1 MSKLTQTLIE
11 DVLKS
16 KEDIKR
22 VLNENIQ
29 SVFKDV
35 IKEGLS
41 ELLEKEDESFD
52 NEEILSKEDNKES
65 DTNDTEEFNDLNSI
79 KSDDEENVSTELN
92 GNENEMGDQQISDAN
107 DNVGD
112 EGYGELETIDLT
124 SFDTD
129 ESYDIFMQIS
139 DDAIANMVS
148 DEQLELIDT
157 KTNKKFIFKKTTLE
171 ECLIKNK
178 EEVLKENEDYSYEDL
193 ETQRNKTEGGLHENV
208 FGGVLGCELKYIGDR
223 IPFTFAKLNTL
234 DNAEDSDIPKQT
246 SDFVKKSL
254 DVKGKLYYGG
264 QVMIEGKNHISKV
277 SNEDGDE
284 FLIPSKFLKRIK
296 NGKLFGYTIKDL
308 NKEFFLSDEEWQEN
322 QTNLNE
328 NEDDI
333 IYEIVDVENNEKI
346 NLFDA
351 FNDNMDTNE
360 EDTFEVEF
368 EDEDEEGVDLEET
381 AFAGSKTFQTGMK
394 QHGKFSTQRSKQVSR
409 NTIGENKKIELL
421 EKKLNESHVKISNL
435 VEEKIKLK
443 KIVTESVSTLKE
455 VSLTYTNLLNATRL
469 IQGFTTTKDE
479 KTQILEKFDACKTI
493 NESNDLYNQ
502 IKNKLNENV
511 TIINKDV
518 IVEKKEVK
526 DKNLILEKTSF
537 ISSDLQSLVGDLMSR
552 MNRKN

>member
-52 NEEILSKEDNKES
+52 DEEILSKEDNKES

-92 GNENEMGDQQISDAN
+92 DNENEMGDQQISDVN

-208 FGGVLGCELKYIGDR
+208 FGSVLGCELKFIG
-223 IPFTFAKLNTL
+223 
-234 DNAEDSDIPKQT
+234 EDSDIPKQT

-254 DVKGKLYYGG
+254 DVKGKLFYGG

-296 NGKLFGYTIKDL
+296 NGKLFGYAIKDL
-308 NKEFFLSDEEWQEN
+308 NKEFFLTDEEWQEN

-328 NEDDI
+328 NEDDV
-333 IYEIVDVENNEKI
+333 IYEIVDAENNEKI
-346 NLFDA
+346 NLFDV
-351 FNDNMDTNE
+351 FNENMDINE
-360 EDTFEVEF
+360 EDDFEVEF
-368 EDEDEEGVDLEET
+368 EDEDGVDLEET

-394 QHGKFSTQRSKQVSR
+394 QHGKFSTQRSKEVSR

-502 IKNKLNENV
+502 LKNKLNENV

>member
-79 KSDDEENVSTELN
+79 TSDDEGNVSTELN
-92 GNENEMGDQQISDAN
+92 DYENETGDQQISDVN

-178 EEVLKENEDYSYEDL
+178 EEVLKENEDYSYDDL

-208 FGGVLGCELKYIGDR
+208 FGGVLGCELKFIG
-223 IPFTFAKLNTL
+223 
-234 DNAEDSDIPKQT
+234 EDSDIPKQT
-246 SDFVKKSL
+246 TDFVKKSL
-254 DVKGKLYYGG
+254 DVKGKLFYGG
-264 QVMIEGKNHISKV
+264 QVMVEGKNHISKV
-277 SNEDGDE
+277 TNEDGDE

-296 NGKLFGYTIKDL
+296 NGKLIGYTIKDL
-308 NKEFFLSDEEWQEN
+308 NKEFFLTDEEWQEN

-328 NEDDI
+328 NEDDV

-346 NLFDA
+346 NLFDV
-351 FNDNMDTNE
+351 FNENMDINE
-360 EDTFEVEF
+360 EDTFEVQF
-368 EDEDEEGVDLEET
+368 DDEDEEGVDLEET

-493 NESNDLYNQ
+493 NESNELYNQ
-502 IKNKLNENV
+502 LKNKLNENV

-518 IVEKKEVK
+518 IVEKKKVK

-552 MNRKN
+552 MDRKN

>member
-52 NEEILSKEDNKES
+52 DEEILSKEDNKES

-92 GNENEMGDQQISDAN
+92 DNENEMGDQQISDVN

-208 FGGVLGCELKYIGDR
+208 FGGVLGCELKFIG
-223 IPFTFAKLNTL
+223 
-234 DNAEDSDIPKQT
+234 EDSDIPKQT
-246 SDFVKKSL
+246 TDFVKKSL
-254 DVKGKLYYGG
+254 DVKGKLFYGG

-296 NGKLFGYTIKDL
+296 NGKLFGYSIKDL
-308 NKEFFLSDEEWQEN
+308 NKEFFLTDEEWQEN

-328 NEDDI
+328 NEDDV
-333 IYEIVDVENNEKI
+333 IYEIVDAENNEKI
-346 NLFDA
+346 NLFDV
-351 FNDNMDTNE
+351 FNENMDINE
-360 EDTFEVEF
+360 EDDFEVEF
-368 EDEDEEGVDLEET
+368 EDEDGVDLEET

-394 QHGKFSTQRSKQVSR
+394 QHGKFSTQRSKEVSR

-502 IKNKLNENV
+502 LKNKLNENV

-552 MNRKN
+552 MDRKN

>member
-52 NEEILSKEDNKES
+52 DEEILSKEDNKES

-92 GNENEMGDQQISDAN
+92 DNENEMGDQQISDVN

-124 SFDTD
+124 SFGTD

-208 FGGVLGCELKYIGDR
+208 FGGVLGCELKFIG
-223 IPFTFAKLNTL
+223 
-234 DNAEDSDIPKQT
+234 EDSDIPKQT

-254 DVKGKLYYGG
+254 DVKGKLFYGG

-296 NGKLFGYTIKDL
+296 NGKLFGYSIKDL
-308 NKEFFLSDEEWQEN
+308 NKEFFLTDEEWQEN

-328 NEDDI
+328 NEDDV
-333 IYEIVDVENNEKI
+333 IYEIVDAENNEKI
-346 NLFDA
+346 NLFDV
-351 FNDNMDTNE
+351 FNENMDINE
-360 EDTFEVEF
+360 EDAFEVEF
-368 EDEDEEGVDLEET
+368 EDEDGVDLEET

-469 IQGFTTTKDE
+469 IQGFSTTKDE

-502 IKNKLNENV
+502 LKNKLNENV

>member
-52 NEEILSKEDNKES
+52 DEEILSKEDNKES

-92 GNENEMGDQQISDAN
+92 DNENEMGDQQISDVN

-208 FGGVLGCELKYIGDR
+208 FGSVLGCELKFIG
-223 IPFTFAKLNTL
+223 K
-234 DNAEDSDIPKQT
+234 DSDIPKQT

-254 DVKGKLYYGG
+254 DVKGKLFYGG

-296 NGKLFGYTIKDL
+296 NGKLFGYSIKDL
-308 NKEFFLSDEEWQEN
+308 NKEFFLTDEEWQEN

-328 NEDDI
+328 NEDDV
-333 IYEIVDVENNEKI
+333 IYEIVDAENNEKI
-346 NLFDA
+346 NLFDV
-351 FNDNMDTNE
+351 FNDNMDNNE
-360 EDTFEVEF
+360 EDDFEVEF
-368 EDEDEEGVDLEET
+368 EDEDGVDLEET

-394 QHGKFSTQRSKQVSR
+394 QHGKFSTQRSKEVSR

-502 IKNKLNENV
+502 LKNKLNENV

>member
-52 NEEILSKEDNKES
+52 DEEILSKEDNKES

-92 GNENEMGDQQISDAN
+92 DNENEMGDQQISDVN

-208 FGGVLGCELKYIGDR
+208 FGGVLGCELKFIG
-223 IPFTFAKLNTL
+223 
-234 DNAEDSDIPKQT
+234 EDSDIPKQT

-254 DVKGKLYYGG
+254 DVKGKLFYGG

-296 NGKLFGYTIKDL
+296 NGKLFGYAIKDL
-308 NKEFFLSDEEWQEN
+308 NKEFFLTDEEWQEN

-328 NEDDI
+328 NEDDV
-333 IYEIVDVENNEKI
+333 IYEIVDAENNEKI
-346 NLFDA
+346 NLFDV
-351 FNDNMDTNE
+351 FNENMDINE
-360 EDTFEVEF
+360 EDDFEVEF
-368 EDEDEEGVDLEET
+368 EDEDGVDLEET

-394 QHGKFSTQRSKQVSR
+394 QHGKFSTQRSKEVSR

-502 IKNKLNENV
+502 LKNKLNENV

>member
-79 KSDDEENVSTELN
+79 TSDDEGNVSTELN
-92 GNENEMGDQQISDAN
+92 DNENETGDQENSDVN

-178 EEVLKENEDYSYEDL
+178 AEALKENEDYSYDDL
-193 ETQRNKTEGGLHENV
+193 ETQRKQNEGGLHENV
-208 FGGVLGCELKYIGDR
+208 FGGVLGCELKFIG
-223 IPFTFAKLNTL
+223 K
-234 DNAEDSDIPKQT
+234 DSDIPTQT
-246 SDFVKKSL
+246 TDFVKKSL
-254 DVKGKLYYGG
+254 DVQGKLFYGG

-296 NGKLFGYTIKDL
+296 NGKLLGYTIKDL
-308 NKEFFLSDEEWQEN
+308 NKEFFLTDEEWQEN
-322 QTNLNE
+322 QTNL

-346 NLFDA
+346 NLFDV
-351 FNDNMDTNE
+351 FNDNMDNNE
-360 EDTFEVEF
+360 EDSFEVEF
-368 EDEDEEGVDLEET
+368 EDEEGVDLEET

-421 EKKLNESHVKISNL
+421 EKKLNESQVKISKL

-502 IKNKLNENV
+502 LKNKLNENV

-526 DKNLILEKTSF
+526 DKNLIVEKTSY

-552 MNRKN
+552 MDRKN

>member
-52 NEEILSKEDNKES
+52 DEEILSKEDNKES

-92 GNENEMGDQQISDAN
+92 DNENEMGDQQISDVN

-208 FGGVLGCELKYIGDR
+208 FGGVLGCELKFIG
-223 IPFTFAKLNTL
+223 
-234 DNAEDSDIPKQT
+234 EDSDIPKQT

-254 DVKGKLYYGG
+254 DVKGKLFYGG

-296 NGKLFGYTIKDL
+296 NGKLFGYSIKDL
-308 NKEFFLSDEEWQEN
+308 NKEFFLTDEEWQEN

-328 NEDDI
+328 NEDDV
-333 IYEIVDVENNEKI
+333 IYEIVDAENNEKI
-346 NLFDA
+346 NLFDV
-351 FNDNMDTNE
+351 FNENTDINE
-360 EDTFEVEF
+360 EDAFEVEF
-368 EDEDEEGVDLEET
+368 EDEDGVDLEET

-394 QHGKFSTQRSKQVSR
+394 QHGKFSTQRSKEVSR

-502 IKNKLNENV
+502 LKNKLNENV

>member
-178 EEVLKENEDYSYEDL
+178 AEVLKENEDYSYDDL
-193 ETQRNKTEGGLHENV
+193 ETQRKQNEGGLHENV
-208 FGGVLGCELKYIGDR
+208 FGGVLGCELKFIG
-223 IPFTFAKLNTL
+223 
-234 DNAEDSDIPKQT
+234 EDSDIPTQT
-246 SDFVKKSL
+246 TDFVKKSL
-254 DVKGKLYYGG
+254 DVQGKLFYGG

-296 NGKLFGYTIKDL
+296 NGKLLGYTIKDL
-308 NKEFFLSDEEWQEN
+308 NEEFFLSNEEWEEN

-328 NEDDI
+328 NEDDV
-333 IYEIVDVENNEKI
+333 IYEIVDAENNEKI
-346 NLFDA
+346 NLFDV
-351 FNDNMDTNE
+351 FNENMDINE
-360 EDTFEVEF
+360 EDDFEVEF
-368 EDEDEEGVDLEET
+368 EDEDGVDLEET

-394 QHGKFSTQRSKQVSR
+394 QHGKFSTQRSKEVSR
-409 NTIGENKKIELL
+409 NTIGENKKIEFL

-502 IKNKLNENV
+502 LKNKLNENV

>member
-52 NEEILSKEDNKES
+52 DEEILSKEDNKES

-92 GNENEMGDQQISDAN
+92 DYENETGNQQISDVN

-208 FGGVLGCELKYIGDR
+208 FGGVLGCELKFIG
-223 IPFTFAKLNTL
+223 
-234 DNAEDSDIPKQT
+234 EDSDIPKQT

-254 DVKGKLYYGG
+254 DVKGKLFYGG

-296 NGKLFGYTIKDL
+296 NGKLFGYSIKDL
-308 NKEFFLSDEEWQEN
+308 NKEFFLTDEEWQEN

-328 NEDDI
+328 NEDDV
-333 IYEIVDVENNEKI
+333 IYEIVDAENNEKI
-346 NLFDA
+346 NLFDV
-351 FNDNMDTNE
+351 FNENMDINE
-360 EDTFEVEF
+360 EDDFEVEF
-368 EDEDEEGVDLEET
+368 EDEDGVDLEET

-394 QHGKFSTQRSKQVSR
+394 QHGKFSTQRSKEVSR

-502 IKNKLNENV
+502 LKNKLNENV

>member
-52 NEEILSKEDNKES
+52 DEEILSKEDNKES

-92 GNENEMGDQQISDAN
+92 DNENEMGDQQISDVN

-208 FGGVLGCELKYIGDR
+208 FGGVLGCELKFIG
-223 IPFTFAKLNTL
+223 
-234 DNAEDSDIPKQT
+234 EDSDIPKQT

-254 DVKGKLYYGG
+254 DVKGKLFYGG

-296 NGKLFGYTIKDL
+296 NGKLFGYAIKDL
-308 NKEFFLSDEEWQEN
+308 NKEFFLTDEEWKEN

-328 NEDDI
+328 NEDDV
-333 IYEIVDVENNEKI
+333 IYEIVDAENNEKI
-346 NLFDA
+346 NLFDV
-351 FNDNMDTNE
+351 FNENMDINE
-360 EDTFEVEF
+360 EDDFEVEF
-368 EDEDEEGVDLEET
+368 EDEDGVDLEET

-394 QHGKFSTQRSKQVSR
+394 QHGKFSTQRSKEVSR

-502 IKNKLNENV
+502 LKNKLNENV

>member
-52 NEEILSKEDNKES
+52 DEEILSKEDNKES

-92 GNENEMGDQQISDAN
+92 DNENEMGDQQISDVN

-208 FGGVLGCELKYIGDR
+208 FGSVLGCELKFIG
-223 IPFTFAKLNTL
+223 K
-234 DNAEDSDIPKQT
+234 DSDIPKQT

-254 DVKGKLYYGG
+254 DVKGKLFYGG

-296 NGKLFGYTIKDL
+296 NGKLFGYSIKDL
-308 NKEFFLSDEEWQEN
+308 NKEFFLTDEEWQEN

-333 IYEIVDVENNEKI
+333 IYEIVDDENNEKI
-346 NLFDA
+346 NLFDV
-351 FNDNMDTNE
+351 FNENMDINE

-368 EDEDEEGVDLEET
+368 EDEDGVDLEET

-502 IKNKLNENV
+502 LKNKLNENV

-552 MNRKN
+552 MDRKN

>member
-79 KSDDEENVSTELN
+79 TSDDEGNVSTELN
-92 GNENEMGDQQISDAN
+92 DYENETGDQQISDVN

-208 FGGVLGCELKYIGDR
+208 FGGVLGCELKFIG
-223 IPFTFAKLNTL
+223 
-234 DNAEDSDIPKQT
+234 EDSDIPTQT
-246 SDFVKKSL
+246 TDFVKKSL
-254 DVKGKLYYGG
+254 DVKGKLFYGG

-296 NGKLFGYTIKDL
+296 NGKLFGYSIKDL
-308 NKEFFLSDEEWQEN
+308 NKEFFLTDEEWQEN

-328 NEDDI
+328 NEDDV
-333 IYEIVDVENNEKI
+333 IYEIVDAENNEKI
-346 NLFDA
+346 NLFDV
-351 FNDNMDTNE
+351 FNENMDINE
-360 EDTFEVEF
+360 EDDFEVEF
-368 EDEDEEGVDLEET
+368 EDEDGVDLEET

-502 IKNKLNENV
+502 LKNKLNENV

>member
-92 GNENEMGDQQISDAN
+92 DYENETGDQQISDVN

-178 EEVLKENEDYSYEDL
+178 AEVLKENEDYTYDDL
-193 ETQRNKTEGGLHENV
+193 ETQRKQNEGGLHENV
-208 FGGVLGCELKYIGDR
+208 FGGVLGCELKFIG
-223 IPFTFAKLNTL
+223 
-234 DNAEDSDIPKQT
+234 EDSDIPTQT
-246 SDFVKKSL
+246 TDFVKKSL
-254 DVKGKLYYGG
+254 NVQGKLFYGG
-264 QVMIEGKNHISKV
+264 QLMIDGKNHISKV

-296 NGKLFGYTIKDL
+296 NGKLLGYTIKDL
-308 NKEFFLSDEEWQEN
+308 NKEFFLTDEEWEEN

-333 IYEIVDVENNEKI
+333 IYEIVDDENNEKI
-346 NLFDA
+346 NLFDV
-351 FNDNMDTNE
+351 FNENMDINE

-368 EDEDEEGVDLEET
+368 EDEDGVDLEET

-502 IKNKLNENV
+502 LKNKLNENV

-552 MNRKN
+552 MNRKNN

>member
-79 KSDDEENVSTELN
+79 TSDDEGNVSTELN
-92 GNENEMGDQQISDAN
+92 DYENETGDQQISDVN

-178 EEVLKENEDYSYEDL
+178 AEVLKENEDYSYDDL
-193 ETQRNKTEGGLHENV
+193 ETQRKQNEGGLHENV
-208 FGGVLGCELKYIGDR
+208 FGGVLGCELKFIG
-223 IPFTFAKLNTL
+223 
-234 DNAEDSDIPKQT
+234 EDSVIPTQT
-246 SDFVKKSL
+246 TDFVKKSL
-254 DVKGKLYYGG
+254 DVQGKLFYGG

-296 NGKLFGYTIKDL
+296 NGKLLGYTIKDL
-308 NKEFFLSDEEWQEN
+308 NKEFFLTDEEWEEN

-333 IYEIVDVENNEKI
+333 IYEIVDDENNEKI
-346 NLFDA
+346 NLFDV
-351 FNDNMDTNE
+351 FNENMDINE

-368 EDEDEEGVDLEET
+368 EDEEGVDLEET

-493 NESNDLYNQ
+493 NESNELYNQ
-502 IKNKLNENV
+502 LKNKLNENV

-552 MNRKN
+552 MDRKN

>member
-52 NEEILSKEDNKES
+52 DEEILSKEDNKES

-92 GNENEMGDQQISDAN
+92 DNENEMGDQQISDVN

-208 FGGVLGCELKYIGDR
+208 FGSVLGCELKFIG
-223 IPFTFAKLNTL
+223 
-234 DNAEDSDIPKQT
+234 EDSDIPKQT

-254 DVKGKLYYGG
+254 DVKGKLFYGG

-296 NGKLFGYTIKDL
+296 NGKLFGYSIKDL
-308 NKEFFLSDEEWQEN
+308 NKEFFLTDEEWQEN

-328 NEDDI
+328 NEDDV
-333 IYEIVDVENNEKI
+333 IYEIVDAENNEKI
-346 NLFDA
+346 NLFDV
-351 FNDNMDTNE
+351 FNDNMDNNE
-360 EDTFEVEF
+360 EDDFEVEF
-368 EDEDEEGVDLEET
+368 EDEDGVDLEET

-394 QHGKFSTQRSKQVSR
+394 QHGKFSTQRSKEVSR

-502 IKNKLNENV
+502 LKNKLNENV

>member
-79 KSDDEENVSTELN
+79 TSDDEGNVSTELN
-92 GNENEMGDQQISDAN
+92 DYENEMGDQQISDVN

-178 EEVLKENEDYSYEDL
+178 EEVLKENEDYSYDDL
-193 ETQRNKTEGGLHENV
+193 ETQRKQNEGGLHENV
-208 FGGVLGCELKYIGDR
+208 FGGVLGCELKFIG
-223 IPFTFAKLNTL
+223 
-234 DNAEDSDIPKQT
+234 EDSDIPTQT
-246 SDFVKKSL
+246 TDFVKKSL
-254 DVKGKLYYGG
+254 DVQGKLFYGG

-296 NGKLFGYTIKDL
+296 NGKLLGYTIKDL
-308 NKEFFLSDEEWQEN
+308 NKEFFLTDEEWEEN

-346 NLFDA
+346 NLFDV
-351 FNDNMDTNE
+351 FNENMDINE

-368 EDEDEEGVDLEET
+368 EDEEGVDLEET

-421 EKKLNESHVKISNL
+421 EKKLNESNVKISNL

-493 NESNDLYNQ
+493 NESNELYNQ
-502 IKNKLNENV
+502 LKNKLNENV

-552 MNRKN
+552 MDRKN

>member
-79 KSDDEENVSTELN
+79 TSDDEGNVSTELN
-92 GNENEMGDQQISDAN
+92 DYENETGDQQISDVN

-178 EEVLKENEDYSYEDL
+178 EEVLKENEDYSYDDL

-208 FGGVLGCELKYIGDR
+208 FGGVLGCELKFIG
-223 IPFTFAKLNTL
+223 
-234 DNAEDSDIPKQT
+234 EDSDIPKQT
-246 SDFVKKSL
+246 TDFVKKSL
-254 DVKGKLYYGG
+254 DVKGKLFYGG
-264 QVMIEGKNHISKV
+264 QVMVEGKNHISKV
-277 SNEDGDE
+277 TNEDGDE

-296 NGKLFGYTIKDL
+296 NGKLIGYTIKDL
-308 NKEFFLSDEEWQEN
+308 NKEFFLTDEEWQEN

-328 NEDDI
+328 NEDDV

-346 NLFDA
+346 NLFDV
-351 FNDNMDTNE
+351 FNENMDINE
-360 EDTFEVEF
+360 EDTFEVQF
-368 EDEDEEGVDLEET
+368 DDEDEEGVDLEET

-493 NESNDLYNQ
+493 NESNELYNQ
-502 IKNKLNENV
+502 LKNKLNENV

-552 MNRKN
+552 MDRKN